1 MDFCRRYSVRS
12 ALMKRVLSF
21 RLNGGERSLEV
32 DDRRA
37 LLYVLRD
44 ELALSGAKYGC
55 GVGYCA
61 ACTVLLDGAPVRS
74 CVTPA
79 AAIDGHE
86 LTTVEGLAG
95 DGGLHPLQQAFIEH
109 GALQCGYCTPGMLL
123 GAVALLRTNPRPSRA
138 EIVQALEGHLCR
150 CGAHQR
156 ILAAVEAVATADA
169 AGSGG
174 T

>member
-1 MDFCRRYSVRS
+1 
-12 ALMKRVLSF
+12 MKRMLSF

-32 DDRRA
+32 DDQRA

-44 ELALSGAKYGC
+44 DLALRGAKYGC

-74 CVTPA
+74 CVTAA

-86 LTTVEGLAG
+86 VTTVEGLATGG
-95 DGGLHPLQQAFIEH
+95 DLHPLQRAFMTH
-109 GALQCGYCTPGMLL
+109 GAFQCGYCTSGMLL

-138 EIVQALEGHLCR
+138 DIVQALEGHLCR

-156 ILAAVEAVATADA
+156 IIAAIAAVAAEGA
-169 AGSGG
+169 AGTGG
-174 T
+174 P